1 MIYGKPR
8 EVSSQDDKLTL
19 FLVLQP
25 PKMAGQA
32 IHYASSGLRR
42 ASSLRRRPK
51 IQADG
56 RFFSSS
62 TAMVPMSLIT

>member
-8 EVSSQDDKLTL
+8 EASSLDDKLTS

-25 PKMAGQA
+25 LKMVGQA
-32 IHYASSGLRR
+32 IHYASSGLQR

-51 IQADG
+51 IRADG
-56 RFFSSS
+56 RFFSSLM
-62 TAMVPMSLIT
+62 AMVPMSLIT